1 MIALILVLIVLAA
14 LAVFAV
20 VGGAFL
26 FNALFVRKENASSQT
41 IQSLETAL
49 AQMRKSADGEKIDG
63 VKMFNESFEK
73 NKAVGIDALSAH
85 VNDPRIMIPILEA
98 KIRWLKKLDASASAE
113 VSADA
118 GGSASA
124 SASESAEVLAKAGSS
139 ASAGF
144 GTIEKVFVT
153 GERGTK
159 LAGYFVSAGASASE
173 KASASAGTSASEKA
187 SASASGSANADSS
200 AGANRS
206 ASAHVALLVHGYTD
220 SAAGMAYLAEEY
232 LSRGVSVLAVDCRAH
247 GNSEGSVMTM
257 GYTDSRDVAAWL
269 MWLSQKFGN
278 NVKIIMHGVSMGAAS
293 VIQVSA
299 LEKVQPLAGN
309 LALIVADCSFSSMP
323 EQLTGQIELVI
334 GKGAV
339 KKILA
344 KIMIAGMSFVNFL
357 LGGFFFGAN
366 SPVHALEKRQH
377 IETAKVPLLLFH
389 GENDALVPPYMSQ
402 KLEKAN
408 GSCQVKVV
416 RVPNAPHIGS
426 YFYAQDLYMSEVFDF
441 LD

>member
-1 MIALILVLIVLAA
+1 MVALILVLIVLAV

-26 FNALFVRKENASSQT
+26 FNTLFIRKENVSPQT
-41 IQSLETAL
+41 IESLEAAL

-85 VNDPRIMIPILEA
+85 INDPRNMVPILEA

-113 VSADA
+113 VSADV
-118 GGSASA
+118 SASA
-124 SASESAEVLAKAGSS
+124 SA
-139 ASAGF
+139 GF
-144 GTIEKVFVT
+144 STIEKVFVT

-159 LAGYFVSAGASASE
+159 LAGYFVSASASASE
-173 KASASAGTSASEKA
+173 KT
-187 SASASGSANADSS
+187 
-200 AGANRS
+200 S

-257 GYTDSRDVAAWL
+257 GYTDSRDVATWL
-269 MWLSQKFGN
+269 MWLSQKFGS

-293 VIQVSA
+293 AIQASA

-309 LALIVADCSFSSMP
+309 IALIVADCSFSSMP

-357 LGGFFFGAN
+357 LGEFFFSAN

-408 GSCQVKVV
+408 GSCPIKVV

-426 YFYAQDLYMSEVFDF
+426 YFYAQDLYMSEVFGF

>member
-1 MIALILVLIVLAA
+1 MVALILVLIVLAA

-98 KIRWLKKLDASASAE
+98 KIRWLKKLDAFAGAEVSADANRSASASASASAE
-113 VSADA
+113 VSAD
-118 GGSASA
+118 
-124 SASESAEVLAKAGSS
+124 AGSS

-159 LAGYFVSAGASASE
+159 LAGYFVSVS
-173 KASASAGTSASEKA
+173 TSVS
-187 SASASGSANADSS
+187 
-200 AGANRS
+200 ANRS

-269 MWLSQKFGN
+269 MWLSQKFGS

-293 VIQVSA
+293 VIQASA

-357 LGGFFFGAN
+357 LGGFFFSAN
-366 SPVHALEKRQH
+366 SPVRALEKRQH

-408 GSCQVKVV
+408 GSCHIKVV

-426 YFYAQDLYMSEVFDF
+426 YFYAQDLYMKEIFDF